1 MAALAAV
8 ARDRKAQLRQLMV
21 ASRKLD
27 ASQEA
32 LEREVKR
39 LLVRKKAVPELADA
53 ERLATLAQNVNGSL
67 QSMISVIES
76 VAQSWGTQY

>member
-1 MAALAAV
+1 MATLAAV
-8 ARDRKAQLRQLMV
+8 ARERKAQLRQLMV

-27 ASQEA
+27 AQQEA

-39 LLVRKKAVPELADA
+39 LLTRKRSVPELADA
-53 ERLATLAQNVNGSL
+53 ERLTNLAQGVNGAL
-67 QSMISVIES
+67 NTMASVISS

>member
-1 MAALAAV
+1 MATLAAV

-21 ASRKLD
+21 ASRRLD
-27 ASQEA
+27 ATQEA

-39 LLVRKKAVPELADA
+39 LLTRKKSVPELSDA
-53 ERLATLAQNVNGSL
+53 ERLATMAQAVETSL
-67 QSMISVIES
+67 GNMAAVISS

>member
-1 MAALAAV
+1 MATLAAV
-8 ARDRKAQLRQLMV
+8 ARERRQQLRQLMV

-27 ASQEA
+27 AVQES

-39 LLVRKKAVPELADA
+39 LINRKKAVPELADA
-53 ERLATLAQNVNGSL
+53 ERLATMVQAVNGALS
-67 QSMISVIES
+67 SMASVIQS

>member
-1 MAALAAV
+1 MATLAAV

-27 ASQEA
+27 ATQES

-39 LLVRKKAVPELADA
+39 LLSRKKAVPELADA
-53 ERLATLAQNVNGSL
+53 ERLATMAQAVNGSL
-67 QSMISVIES
+67 SSMISVIEAVS
-76 VAQSWGTQY
+76 QSWGNQY

>member
-1 MAALAAV
+1 MATLAAV

-27 ASQEA
+27 ATQEA

-39 LLVRKKAVPELADA
+39 LLNRKKSVPELADA
-53 ERLATLAQNVNGSL
+53 ERLATMAQNVNGAL
-67 QSMISVIES
+67 QSMITVIES
-76 VAQSWGTQY
+76 VAQSWGMQY